1 MLHQINSKMKLF
13 RILLISAL
21 CLGQAFAQKHAPA
34 NWFNLDFKADKVWG
48 VSTEKAYKEL
58 SLDKNTNKVIVAVI
72 DAGTD
77 IDHED
82 LKANLWI
89 NPKEVAGNQVDD
101 DKNGYVDDVYG
112 WCFIGSS
119 KGTVNADTYEYSR
132 ILGSYYQKGLK
143 PGDTP
148 VFKSNAEK
156 DLFFDALALQEKTF
170 KTTQQQYLQ
179 FSMIMDKLKEM
190 IAKTGSENPTKKQL
204 KAIKVDTK
212 QDKQLKKILVMM
224 AKKGPVYDSP
234 LMKQLKQAESQM
246 KTMMEVNLN
255 TGADTRYLVGDNYE
269 DVTEKFY
276 GSPKVNIPDMDHGT
290 HVAGIIAANRSNKEG
305 IKGICNNALI
315 MTLKVVPNGDERD
328 KDVANA
334 IRYAADNGAKVINM
348 SFGKK
353 LSPNKS
359 AVDEAIV
366 YAMGKDVLF
375 VHAAG
380 NEGENLAENPFYPMR
395 KLNNGTTVPN
405 WIEVGAL
412 GWQKGKKG
420 RVADFSNYGKGEVD
434 LFAPGVDIESTM
446 PGSVYKQESGTS
458 MASPVVAGVAA
469 LVRQNYP
476 NLTAVQ
482 TKQILLIS
490 AVPCEEE
497 VLKPGTDETTTLKE
511 LCATGGVVNAYE
523 ALILAE
529 KVSTG
534 KVKLP

>member
-1 MLHQINSKMKLF
+1 MKLF